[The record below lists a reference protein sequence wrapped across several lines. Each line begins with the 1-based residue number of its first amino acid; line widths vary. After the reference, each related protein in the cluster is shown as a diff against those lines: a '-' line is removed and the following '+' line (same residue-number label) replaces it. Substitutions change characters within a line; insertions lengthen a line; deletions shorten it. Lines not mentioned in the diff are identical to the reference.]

1 MGKIW
6 KNMCQ
11 NLCRIF
17 QEIPW
22 QKIDVTFFR
31 IKSTKS
37 YGRIFFYQKVRFAFS
52 MQYNLT
58 KMV

>member
-17 QEIPW
+17 QEIPS
-22 QKIDVTFFR
+22 QKIDATFFC
-31 IKSTKS
+31 IKPTKS
-37 YGRIFFYQKVRFAFS
+37 YGKIFFDQKVRFAFS
-52 MQYNLT
+52 MLFNLA